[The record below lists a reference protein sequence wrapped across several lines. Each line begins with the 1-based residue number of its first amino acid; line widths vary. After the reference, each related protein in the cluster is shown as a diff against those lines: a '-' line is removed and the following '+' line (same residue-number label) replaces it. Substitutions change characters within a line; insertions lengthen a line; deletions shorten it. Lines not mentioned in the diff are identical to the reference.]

1 MTNITTLSDEQIDE
15 EWFDVYAL
23 KINYVAKARV
33 FARAVLA
40 LADEQHKAEIAA
52 LKDRISFMGDE
63 LAIEVNWRNKA
74 CDASDDALM
83 RLIAALAELDALR
96 ISDRI
101 KTENCEAL
109 RADAFT
115 AAIDAARS
123 KA

>member
-1 MTNITTLSDEQIDE
+1 MSSLTDDTIIGVRNACWDEFGHMLPLD
-15 EWFDVYAL
+15 ASM
-23 KINYVAKARV
+23 A
-33 FARAVLA
+33 FARAILA
-40 LADEQHKAEIAA
+40 LTDEKHRAEIAD
-52 LKDRISFMGDE
+52 LKNRISFMGDE